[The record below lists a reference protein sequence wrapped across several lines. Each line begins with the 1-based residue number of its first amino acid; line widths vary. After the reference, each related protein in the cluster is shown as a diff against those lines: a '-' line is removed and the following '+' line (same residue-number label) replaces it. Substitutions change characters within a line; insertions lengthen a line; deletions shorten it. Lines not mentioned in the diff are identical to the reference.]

1 MPVGKL
7 NNIKEALDLQ
17 KALNRNMIVDVIL
30 KNNVKIK
37 VAGNP
42 IKISNFKDKKYRT
55 AAPILDQDR
64 KNIKRF

>member
-1 MPVGKL
+1 
-7 NNIKEALDLQ
+7 
-17 KALNRNMIVDVIL
+17 MIVDVVL

-55 AAPILDQDR
+55 AAPIFR
-64 KNIKRF
+64 SR